1 MLDLFQLFSLEFIL
15 SANAENLLVATYR
28 YQDLQPA
35 NLPTRKMILDTT
47 TLERLR
53 RKAPTL
59 ESLYTLAWVTL
70 AFHACDIESSNLFT
84 HVQTLWGRNADCET
98 ETLVLVSL
106 ALQVHLTGI
115 NPFAL
120 S

>member
-1 MLDLFQLFSLEFIL
+1 MLDLFLLFSLEFIL

-35 NLPTRKMILDTT
+35 NLPTKKMILDTT
-47 TLERLR
+47 TLEWLQQ
-53 RKAPTL
+53 KAPTL
-59 ESLYTLAWVTL
+59 ESLYTLAWVAL

-84 HVQTLWGRNADCET
+84 RLQTLWDKNADCKT
-98 ETLVLVSL
+98 ETLALVSL
-106 ALQVHLTGI
+106 ALQAHLTGL